1 MNLGNYKSQILMDC
15 LDDLSRDESFID
27 MRKYMQHGKTDC
39 LLHSIAVAYYSYA
52 AVKFFNLKLNQKS
65 LIRGALLH
73 DFFLYDWHEPDCSH
87 KLHGF
92 THPKTALENA
102 RRNWELN
109 ETEIDIIMKH
119 MFPLIPALP
128 RCKESV
134 LVCIIDKICSIS
146 EILFLPHCKEVMI
159 LYCFAQ
165 IKIVQ

>member
-1 MNLGNYKSQILMDC
+1 MGNYKSRILMDS
-15 LDDLSRDESFID
+15 LEVLSRNESFVD
-27 MRKYMQHGKTDC
+27 MRYYVQHGKTDC

-52 AVKFFNLKLNQKS
+52 TAAFLNLNLNQKS
-65 LIRGALLH
+65 LVRGALLH
-73 DFFLYDWHEPDCSH
+73 DFFLYDWHEPDSFH

-92 THPKTALENA
+92 THPKTALGNA

-128 RCKESV
+128 RCKESA

-146 EILFLPHCKEVMI
+146 EMLFLPHCREVKI
-159 LYCFAQ
+159 LYCFAK
-165 IKIVQ
+165 IKIFQ